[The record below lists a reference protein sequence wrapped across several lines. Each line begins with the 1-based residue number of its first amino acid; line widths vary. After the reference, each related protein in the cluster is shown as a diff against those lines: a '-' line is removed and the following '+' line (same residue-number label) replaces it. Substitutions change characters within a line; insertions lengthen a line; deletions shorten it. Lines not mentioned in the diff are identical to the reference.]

1 MNPLQSPLNPTAPRA
16 TTTPIP
22 GQPLQSQG
30 MPTGQDPAS
39 MPGQEFASPEER
51 QQLIDLLEA
60 TREKMSSLRTTEF
73 AGANS
78 KDAAKLD
85 ALRELFSMMQSAGV
99 DLTSTESVNVFLEK
113 IKSANPNMAQ
123 DFEDALD
130 ALLGDDSMESDQMGG
145 DSMAAPQKMTSGNET
160 IPTDFRGPIAGQEGM
175 A

>member
-1 MNPLQSPLNPTAPRA
+1 MNPLQSPLNPQAPRA
-16 TTTPIP
+16 ETTPMP

-30 MPTGQDPAS
+30 MPTGQDPAA

-51 QQLIDLLEA
+51 QQLVDLLEA
-60 TREKMSSLRTTEF
+60 TREKMAGLRSTEF

-99 DLTSTESVNVFLEK
+99 DLTSTDSVNMFLEK
-113 IKSANPNMAQ
+113 IKNTNPNMAQ
-123 DFEDALD
+123 DFEEALD
-130 ALLGDDSMESDQMGG
+130 ALLGDDSMVNDQMSG
-145 DSMAAPQKMTSGNET
+145 DSMAAPQQMTPGNET
-160 IPTDFRGPIAGQEGM
+160 LPANLRGSIPGQNSM

>member
-1 MNPLQSPLNPTAPRA
+1 MEPLQSPLNPQAPRA
-16 TTTPIP
+16 ETTPMP

-51 QQLIDLLEA
+51 QQLVDLIEA
-60 TREKMSSLRTTEF
+60 TKEKMAGLRTSEF
-73 AGANS
+73 SGANS

-99 DLTSTESVNVFLEK
+99 DLTSAESVNIFLEK
-113 IKSANPNMAQ
+113 IKNTNPNMAQ
-123 DFEDALD
+123 DFEEALD
-130 ALLGDDSMESDQMGG
+130 SLLGDDSIVSDQMGG
-145 DSMAAPQKMTSGNET
+145 DSLAAPEQMTSGNET
-160 IPTDFRGPIAGQEGM
+160 LPTNIRGPIPGQEGV

>member
-1 MNPLQSPLNPTAPRA
+1 MNPLQSPLNPQAPRA
-16 TTTPIP
+16 ETTPMP

-51 QQLIDLLEA
+51 QQLVDLLEA
-60 TREKMSSLRTTEF
+60 TRGKMSSIRTTEF

-99 DLTSTESVNVFLEK
+99 DLTSAESVNVFLEK
-113 IKSANPNMAQ
+113 IKGANPNMAE

-130 ALLGDDSMESDQMGG
+130 ALLGDDSIVSDQMSG
-145 DSMAAPQKMTSGNET
+145 DSMAAPEKMTSGNDT
-160 IPTDFRGPIAGQEGM
+160 LPTPIRGPISG
-175 A
+175 